1 MYVMKCTC
9 DVMYSIGNGEAKEL
23 TQVTH
28 AYEQWCG
35 DCLRKWGVLGG
46 GGQREKNWDKNNSII
61 NKI

>member
-1 MYVMKCTC
+1 
-9 DVMYSIGNGEAKEL
+9 MYSIGNGEAKEL